1 MRLLPDALSR
11 LGVAVLGSV
20 LLTVVIRLP
29 SRLRPWQ
36 STMKQSIPSSQ
47 IKSLTEAGR
56 NVDAD
61 LAHPIDHAFSG
72 VRHRLVSFR

>member
-11 LGVAVLGSV
+11 LGVAALGSV

-47 IKSLTEAGR
+47 IKSLTEAG
-56 NVDAD
+56 
-61 LAHPIDHAFSG
+61 P
-72 VRHRLVSFR
+72 

>member
-29 SRLRPWQ
+29 SLLRPWQ

-47 IKSLTEAGR
+47 IKSLTEAGGY
-56 NVDAD
+56 VDAD
-61 LAHPIDHAFSG
+61 LAHPINHTFSG
-72 VRHRLVSFR
+72 LHHRLVFFR

>member
-11 LGVAVLGSV
+11 FRVAVLESV
-20 LLTVVIRLP
+20 LLTVVIRL
-29 SRLRPWQ
+29 
-36 STMKQSIPSSQ
+36 PSSQ

-56 NVDAD
+56 KVDAG

-72 VRHRLVSFR
+72 VRYRLVFFR